1 MEFAGKRVIV
11 MGLGRF
17 GGGIGVTRWL
27 ASQGARVVVTDQ
39 ASSADLAQSIEKLSG
54 FEIDYRLGGHD
65 GVELDGCDL
74 LVISPAVDK
83 TKSAL
88 VKSAVAKGIP
98 CSSEMNLFLE
108 RCRGRVVGVTGSVGK
123 STTTAM
129 IGEILSAASRSSDWG
144 HGRVWLGGN
153 IGKSL
158 LDDLGTIA
166 AEDIVVLEL
175 SSFQLEDAA
184 GMERSPS
191 IALVTNVRENH
202 LDRHGTLAAYADAK
216 ANIYRYQTLD
226 DWLILP
232 ESGAEQMPDLPVR
245 DRYVIRFAAD
255 EATRGARLSIM
266 RPDGSTSSPE
276 IVPLSLTIPGL
287 HNVQN
292 AAGAL
297 AVARILGVPDTTSS
311 SALRQFN
318 GLIHRLEFVR
328 EVNGVRYYNDSK
340 ATSPEA
346 AMTSIRA
353 FDCPVVVLAGGSD
366 KGGSFESFGK
376 FLATQAKAV
385 VCMGQTRE
393 RISAAVRQAAS
404 SCSQGPVVLPSDHF
418 EGAVN
423 MARELAKPGEVVLLS
438 PGCASYDWF
447 KNYEQR
453 GEQFRRVV
461 MEWRE

>member
-27 ASQGARVVVTDQ
+27 ASQGARVLVTDQ
-39 ASSADLAQSIEKLSG
+39 ASQADLAQSIEKLSG
-54 FEIDYRLGGHD
+54 LEIDYRLGGHD

-83 TKSAL
+83 TKSAF
-88 VKSAVAKGIP
+88 VKSALAKGIP

-129 IGEILSAASRSSDWG
+129 IGEILSAASRSPDWR

-158 LDDLGTIA
+158 LDDLGAIA
-166 AEDIVVLEL
+166 ADDIVVLEL

-184 GMERSPS
+184 GMKRSPS

-216 ANIYRYQTLD
+216 ANIYRYQTPN

-232 ESGAEQMPDLPVR
+232 ETGAEQMPDLPVR
-245 DRYVIRFAAD
+245 DRHVIRFAAD
-255 EATRGARLSIM
+255 EATRGARLRHTQM
-266 RPDGSTSSPE
+266 DGSRSGPE

-297 AVARILGVPDTTSS
+297 AVARVLGVPDTTSS
-311 SALRQFN
+311 AALRQFN

-353 FDCPVVVLAGGSD
+353 FDCPVVVIAGGSD

-376 FLATQAKAV
+376 FLARQAKAV

-393 RISAAVRQAAS
+393 RISAAVRLAAS

-461 MEWRE
+461 MEWRD